1 MNENSQQQ
9 VLAIDD
15 WLQSAADILKHAQI
29 NTAQLDAEILLAH
42 TLRKHRTYLHAHGD
56 EPLDARMQEIADA
69 RIALRS
75 DHVPV
80 AYIIGHKEFYGRRFK
95 VTTATLIPRPES
107 ETIIDVLREVLPKN
121 ETLFTEK
128 IRVVDVG
135 TGSGILGIT
144 AKLEW
149 PELDITLLDIS
160 LPALKVAET
169 NAVSLHADVQALKS
183 DLLTGYPFTPDIILA
198 NLPYVDASWERSLE
212 TDKEPSLALFAG
224 DGGKALIYKLITQA
238 STTLRPKGIIILE
251 ADPSQ
256 HHAITQFAQQH
267 TFHVLHQDAYCIAL
281 ERNVGND

>member
-1 MNENSQQQ
+1 MNENSQQP
-9 VLAIDD
+9 VLAIDA
-15 WLQSAADILKHAQI
+15 WLQSATDILKAAQI
-29 NTAQLDAEILLAH
+29 STASLDAEILLAH

-107 ETIIDVLREVLPKN
+107 ETMIDVLKEVLPKN
-121 ETLFTEK
+121 KSLFNEK
-128 IRVVDVG
+128 IRVVDIG

-149 PELDITLLDIS
+149 PELDVTLVDIS
-160 LPALKVAET
+160 LPALKVAEA
-169 NAVSLHADVQALKS
+169 NAQALHAHVQTLKS
-183 DLLTGYPFTPDIILA
+183 DLLTNYPFTPDIILA
-198 NLPYVDASWERSLE
+198 NLPYVDASWERSIE
-212 TDKEPSLALFAG
+212 TDKEPSIALFAG

-238 STTLRPKGIIILE
+238 ATLLKSKGVIVLE
-251 ADPSQ
+251 ADPTQ
-256 HHAITQFAQQH
+256 HNAITEFAH
-267 TFHVLHQDAYCIAL
+267 RHGFHLLHQDAYCIAL
-281 ERNVGND
+281 ERL